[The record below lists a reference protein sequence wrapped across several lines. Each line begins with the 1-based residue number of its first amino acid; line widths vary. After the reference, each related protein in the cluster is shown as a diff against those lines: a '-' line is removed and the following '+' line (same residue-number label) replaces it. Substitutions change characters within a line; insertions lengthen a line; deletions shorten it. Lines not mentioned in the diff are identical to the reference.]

1 MAASVVVGVLEKLR
15 EKAGQGYHSTRQ
27 REGRR
32 RDQRWERGDAYP
44 SQNHPR
50 TEADTAAPAR
60 KLSSLAARD
69 REERGGERRGGAGFY
84 RGGLEDH
91 LLMEMKRR
99 SDLWRTFPVM
109 ERERERLTGGE

>member
-1 MAASVVVGVLEKLR
+1 MAASVVVGVLGKLR

-27 REGRR
+27 SEGRR
-32 RDQRWERGDAYP
+32 RDQRRERGDAYP
-44 SQNHPR
+44 SRNCPR

-69 REERGGERRGGAGFY
+69 REERGGERRGGAGLY

-91 LLMEMKRR
+91 LFAEMKRR
-99 SDLWRTFPVM
+99 SDL
-109 ERERERLTGGE
+109 RERFQ